1 MPAALQRDPSTG
13 ISILIVGGGIAGLAF
28 AIEAHRKGHN
38 VRVIERRPAGKTD
51 GEIIAITGPALHTP
65 HKWPGF
71 MDKARKEAVP
81 PGITMRKYDGTTIG
95 TFPVGDPSNPSLP
108 IYRSKLHRV
117 LGEYAAQLG
126 IEVEFETSGF
136 GYFEEENDAGVILAG
151 GRRLTADLVVAA
163 DGVGSRSWELV
174 VGTKQPPVSSGF
186 VLYRVTF
193 PVGPALE
200 NPFVAKELEGY
211 KNRAFLHAG
220 PGAHMV
226 SCKNGDESIDDGADA
241 NGFYGV
247 KEDNTTAAEDWAKN
261 TSIDKALEAVEGW
274 EPFVSELIKATP
286 SRTVL
291 DWKLMWRDPQ
301 PKWVSDG
308 GRVVQIGDA
317 AHPFLPTSAS
327 GGTMAMEDAFS
338 LAACLTIAG
347 KQGVPTATKVHN
359 HLRFERVSCAQ
370 KMGFK
375 NRELYHKTDWDAV
388 AKNPEIMGKMVGDWL
403 LKHDP
408 EKYAYEN
415 YEKCKNFLL
424 HGEPF
429 ANTNAVPGYTYKPW
443 TVKELLEASEK
454 GKAVL
459 DEGEW

>member
-1 MPAALQRDPSTG
+1 MQRDPDTG
-13 ISILIVGGGIAGLAF
+13 LSILVVGGGIAGLSF

-38 VRVIERRPAGKTD
+38 VRVIERHPAGKTD

-71 MDKARKEAVP
+71 MEMARKEAVT

-95 TFPVGDPSNPSLP
+95 TFPVGDPNNPSLP

-117 LGEYAAQLG
+117 LSEYAAQLG
-126 IEVEFETSGF
+126 IWVEFGTSGF
-136 GYFEEENDAGVILAG
+136 GYFEGENDAGIILAD
-151 GRRLTADLVVAA
+151 GRKLTADVVVAA
-163 DGVGSRSWELV
+163 DGVGSRSWQLV
-174 VGTKQPPVSSGF
+174 VGRKQPPVSSGF

-193 PVGPALE
+193 PVGPALK
-200 NPFVAKELEGY
+200 NPIIAREFEGHED
-211 KNRAFLHAG
+211 RAFLHAG

-226 SCKNGDESIDDGADA
+226 TCKDGEEVC
-241 NGFYGV
+241 YLPTCR
-247 KEDNTTAAEDWAKN
+247 EDSTTAVEDWAKN
-261 TSIDKALEAVEGW
+261 TSIDKALEAVQGW

-286 SRTVL
+286 NRTVL

-338 LAACLTIAG
+338 LAACLSIAG
-347 KQGVPTATKVHN
+347 RQDVPIATKVHN
-359 HLRFERVSCAQ
+359 HLRYERVSCAQ

-388 AKNPEIMGKMVGDWL
+388 AKNPEIMGKMVGKWL
-403 LKHDP
+403 LMHDP
-408 EKYAYEN
+408 ERYAYEN
-415 YEKCKNFLL
+415 YESCKEFLL
-424 HGEPF
+424 RGEPF
-429 ANTNAVPGYTYKPW
+429 TNTNAVPGYTYKPW
-443 TVKELLEASEK
+443 TVKELLEASKTGE
-454 GKAVL
+454 GIA
-459 DEGEW
+459 DDGEW

>member
-1 MPAALQRDPSTG
+1 MQREPDTG
-13 ISILIVGGGIAGLAF
+13 ISILVVGGGIAGLSF
-28 AIEAHRKGHN
+28 AIESHRKGHN

-51 GEIIAITGPALHTP
+51 GEIIAITGSALHTP
-65 HKWPGF
+65 QKWPGF
-71 MDKARKEAVP
+71 MDMARKEAVT

-126 IEVEFETSGF
+126 IEVEYETSGF
-136 GYFEEENDAGVILAG
+136 GYFEEKNEAGVVLAD
-151 GRRLTADLVVAA
+151 GRRLTADAIVAA

-200 NPFVAKELEGY
+200 NPVIAREFEGY
-211 KNRAFLHAG
+211 EDRAFLHAG
-220 PGAHMV
+220 PEAHMV
-226 SCKNGDESIDDGADA
+226 TCKDGGESTARGADA
-241 NGFYGV
+241 NAMYGV
-247 KEDNTTAAEDWAKN
+247 KEDNTTAVEDWAKN
-261 TSIDKALEAVEGW
+261 TSIDKALEVVQGW

-286 SRTVL
+286 NRTVL

-308 GRVVQIGDA
+308 GRVMQIGDA

-338 LAACLTIAG
+338 LAACLSIAG
-347 KQGVPTATKVHN
+347 RQDVPIATKVHN

-388 AKNPEIMGKMVGDWL
+388 ASNPEIMGKMVGNWL
-403 LKHDP
+403 LMHDP

-415 YEKCKNFLL
+415 YEKCKEFLL
-424 HGEPF
+424 RGSLF
-429 ANTNAVPGYTYKPW
+429 TNTNAVPGYTYKPW
-443 TVKELLEASEK
+443 TVKELLEASER
-454 GKAVL
+454 GEGIV